1 MNFPTPISRL
11 RASRRRPARGAAAPR
26 ALAGKRA
33 GLRPV
38 FFLALALVPLG
49 LAAQPEFADG
59 IVEFPPWVIE
69 HRAQEPATA
78 PARSDSFAATLGAT
92 AVVDRAD
99 LAGRSI
105 ATLADALRRAPG
117 VVLLES
123 FGGFEPPRLLIRGS
137 GLDSAPTSRGVA
149 FLVDGLSFAR
159 ADGSFHSG
167 LLDPRLF
174 SRIEVYRGTVHAALT
189 PAVLGGVLNA
199 VTPAADAPAHSLRL
213 EAGSFGARRGGFATG
228 AASAATAAHFAGSFS
243 EQDGYRPQSRQQR
256 LAGAAVL
263 RHAFAPER
271 VLELS
276 AYAARPGYDVPGP
289 LTLAAAQASPRSVSA
304 AVLRDRP
311 HREASL
317 LRLAAQFKA
326 GPADRAFAAGVAWQR
341 WHDVF
346 RQLQANGETDT
357 TGDDFNGHLTLARKA
372 WAGDTPHHL
381 LARAI
386 FSTGTADYERYL
398 NISSARGARFADL
411 DLSAGTYALSLEDIV
426 WLRPELALGGGVTA
440 LRARRVIDDPAGI
453 ARTIEVDDVSPR
465 LGLRWLATKQVEF
478 NAAVSRGAEPPTFDD
493 LIAVQGT
500 HPNLTVTTRNLTAQ
514 EATTV
519 ELGVRGGT
527 GRLAWNLT
535 AYRGQWR
542 GELLKLADA
551 AGLPRGAVNA
561 GRTTHA
567 GLEAA
572 AHWRLVEGRHRLTLH
587 ATAVWNRF
595 RFDGDPVHGGN
606 RLAGAPPHLGNA
618 ELHYEG
624 PHRWSAAL
632 GAVWVAGRTPVDH
645 ANRMFYDGH
654 TLLNARLGWRITDRL
669 SLHATVRNLQDRRH
683 IASTAGVLDVARNPA
698 ATAVFLPGNG
708 RGFTLGLEFH

>member
-1 MNFPTPISRL
+1 M
-11 RASRRRPARGAAAPR
+11 
-26 ALAGKRA
+26 
-33 GLRPV
+33 PV
-38 FFLALALVPLG
+38 AF
-49 LAAQPEFADG
+49 AQPEFADG
-59 IVEFPPWVIE
+59 VVEFPPWVIE
-69 HRAQEPATA
+69 HRGERATA

-92 AVVDRAD
+92 AVVNRAD
-99 LAGRSI
+99 LAGRSV
-105 ATLADALRRAPG
+105 ATLAEALRRAPG

-149 FLVDGLSFAR
+149 LLVDGLSFAR

-167 LLDPRLF
+167 LLDPLLF
-174 SRIEVYRGTVHAALT
+174 SRVEVYRGTVHAALT

-199 VTPAADAPAHSLRL
+199 VTPAADKPAHSLRA
-213 EAGSFGARRGGFATG
+213 ETGSFGARRAGFTTG
-228 AASAATAAHFAGSFS
+228 MVNGTTTTHFAGSFS
-243 EQDGYRPQSRQQR
+243 EQEGYRPQSRQQR

-263 RHAFAPER
+263 RHEFSAER

-276 AYAARPGYDVPGP
+276 AYAARPDYDVPGP
-289 LTLAAAQASPRSVSA
+289 LTLAAALDNPRAVSA
-304 AVLRDRP
+304 AVRRDHP
-311 HREASL
+311 HRETSL

-326 GPADRAFAAGVAWQR
+326 GPADRAFAAGIAWQR
-341 WHDVF
+341 WHDDF

-357 TGDDFNGHLTLARKA
+357 TGDDFNGHVTLSRKI
-372 WAGDTPHHL
+372 WAGDTPHHM

-386 FSTGTADYERYL
+386 FSTGTTDYRRYL
-398 NISSARGARFADL
+398 NVSGSRGARFADL
-411 DLSAGTYALSLEDIV
+411 GLRAGTWALSLEDLV

-440 LRARRVIDDPAGI
+440 LQARRGIDGPAGI
-453 ARTIEVDDVSPR
+453 ARVIEVDDLSPR
-465 LGLRWLATKQVEF
+465 LGLRWLATRQVEF
-478 NAAVSRGAEPPTFDD
+478 NAAVSRGAEPPAFDD
-493 LIAVQGT
+493 LIAVQGN

-519 ELGVRGGT
+519 ELGARGDT
-527 GRLAWNLT
+527 GRLAWTLT
-535 AYRGQWR
+535 TYRGAWR

-572 AHWRLVEGRHRLTLH
+572 AHWRIVAGPHRLTLH

-595 RFDGDPVHGGN
+595 RFDDDPVYGDN

-618 ELHYEG
+618 ELTYEG
-624 PHRWSAAL
+624 PHRWSAGL
-632 GAVWVAGRTPVDH
+632 GAAWVGGRTPVDH

-654 TLLNARLGWRITDRL
+654 TLLNFRLGWRVTDRL
-669 SLHATVRNLQDRRH
+669 SLHAALRNLQDRRH
-683 IASTAGVLDVARNPA
+683 IASTAGVLDLARNPA
-698 ATAVFLPGNG
+698 ATAVFLPGHG
-708 RGFTLGLEFH
+708 RSLTLGLEWTP